1 MPIDKRFAG
10 NYSRPMGHPDTA
22 CYFHPSTGHNGGKK
36 ASPRGW
42 YDAGDYNKYVVNAG
56 VTVGTLMQLHELFP
70 DYLPDGALNIPESG
84 NRINDLVDEIRYE
97 LDWLLSMQDA
107 DGGVFV
113 KVSNLK
119 HDPFAMPDKTLEK
132 RYIIGKSTG
141 SSLCFSAILAQ
152 ASRIMKPVNTD
163 YAAYMLQCSQRAWNW
178 AIQNPNKVF
187 RNPPDVHTGEYFEDD
202 FGNNFFWAACELYTT
217 TSSPVYYHE
226 FQKYSR
232 PLDFSLGNW
241 RNFLPNL
248 GYFSLISQQSQLP
261 ENEKTIIKK
270 RLYNVADSLMERMK
284 KIPYRIAVD
293 NFTWGSNSDILDAA
307 IIFAEAYHYSKER
320 KYLNAAIENTDYV
333 LGKNATSY
341 SFVTGFG
348 AHSPKDP
355 HHRLSAS
362 DGIEGP
368 IPGFLVGG
376 PNSGH
381 NDANKET
388 LGVKYKYNEPARS
401 YMDEQ
406 NNWAS
411 NEVAINWNAPLV
423 FITGFLENSM
433 ENEQRKPANNQIR
446 H

>member
-1 MPIDKRFAG
+1 
-10 NYSRPMGHPDTA
+10 
-22 CYFHPSTGHNGGKK
+22 
-36 ASPRGW
+36 
-42 YDAGDYNKYVVNAG
+42 
-56 VTVGTLMQLHELFP
+56 
-70 DYLPDGALNIPESG
+70 
-84 NRINDLVDEIRYE
+84 
-97 LDWLLSMQDA
+97 
-107 DGGVFV
+107 
-113 KVSNLK
+113 
-119 HDPFAMPDKTLEK
+119 
-132 RYIIGKSTG
+132 
-141 SSLCFSAILAQ
+141 
-152 ASRIMKPVNTD
+152 
-163 YAAYMLQCSQRAWNW
+163 
-178 AIQNPNKVF
+178 
-187 RNPPDVHTGEYFEDD
+187 
-202 FGNNFFWAACELYTT
+202 
-217 TSSPVYYHE
+217 
-226 FQKYSR
+226 
-232 PLDFSLGNW
+232 LDFSLGNW